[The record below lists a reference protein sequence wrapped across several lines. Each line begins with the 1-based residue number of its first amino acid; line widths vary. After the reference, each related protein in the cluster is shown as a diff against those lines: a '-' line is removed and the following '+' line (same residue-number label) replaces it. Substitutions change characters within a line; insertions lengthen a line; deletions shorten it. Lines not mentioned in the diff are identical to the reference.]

1 MNIHLVIC
9 LHCVALAGLVGMAW
23 VFCAVVVVPLSV
35 VRLLCRLIVFGVAP
49 CWVVPLNPP
58 DTRMSALVMHS
69 GVSMDVIGCHHLPIV
84 TVFSCCLLKLCIFYW
99 CAGIICF
106 SVVLKMHEIP
116 LPLHTSVVTSFC
128 YNIDFQRCRGVY

>member
-1 MNIHLVIC
+1 MSVN
-9 LHCVALAGLVGMAW
+9 CVWCRPLLDSSVNPARHQDVWPGDAL
-23 VFCAVVVVPLSV
+23 
-35 VRLLCRLIVFGVAP
+35 I
-49 CWVVPLNPP
+49 
-58 DTRMSALVMHS
+58 

-106 SVVLKMHEIP
+106 SVVLKMHEIT

-128 YNIDFQRCRGVY
+128 YDVDFQLCRGVY